1 MAEAPFQTIAI
12 CGPGLLG
19 GSIALAVREHMPQCE
34 LRLWARRAQ
43 PLALARELGITEH
56 TYEDVQAAVR
66 GADLIILATPIGAFE
81 ELARR
86 MMPALAPDAI
96 VTDIGSVKAYVHR
109 TTGLVLTERGHTFIG
124 SHPMAGAETQGLENA
139 RAAML
144 QGATVALTNPHG
156 AAVEQVNRLAAFW
169 QALGCST
176 YEMTP
181 INHDRT
187 VARISHTPHI
197 LAALCANSAIK
208 GDVPLADLQRL
219 ASSGFRDTTRVCSGG
234 TSMWADILWENDVAV
249 REVLAACRQYLQ
261 ELITLLEQQDK
272 AGLRQWLEQAKDAR
286 EDIRRE
292 KD

>member
-1 MAEAPFQTIAI
+1 MAASPFQSVAI
-12 CGPGLLG
+12 LGPGLLG
-19 GSIALAVREHMPQCE
+19 GSIAMAMREQQPECE

-56 TYEDVQAAVR
+56 TFEDVKEAVR
-66 GADLIILATPIGAFE
+66 GAELVILATPIGAFE

-86 MMPALAPDAI
+86 MMPALSPGAL

-109 TTGLVLTERGHTFIG
+109 TTGLVLTERGHSFVG

-139 RAAML
+139 RADL
-144 QGATVALTNPHG
+144 LKGATVALTNPHG
-156 AAVEQVNRLAAFW
+156 VNGEQVARLAAFW

-197 LAALCANSAIK
+197 LAGLCAHSAIK
-208 GDVPLADLQRL
+208 GDVPMADLQRL

-234 TSMWADILWENDVAV
+234 TGMWADILWENDVAV
-249 REVLAACRQYLQ
+249 REVLASCRQYLQ
-261 ELITLLEQQDK
+261 ELIILLEQQDK
-272 AGLRQWLEQAKDAR
+272 AGLRQWLEQARDAR
-286 EDIRRE
+286 EDIRRH